1 MSKLASIRKNELS
14 VLSTLSKDRKFGTD
28 GIRGPV
34 TSTMNPL
41 FVTKLG
47 WAAGVI
53 LKEEGMSKVL
63 IGKDTRIS
71 GYMFESA
78 LQAGFISAGMDVTM
92 LGPLPTPGVSYLANS
107 NNQVGLVISA
117 SHNLFEDNGIKFFD
131 KDGQKFSAELEKRIE
146 TKLTQ
151 EMVAVESINLGKA
164 SRMNDAQGRY
174 IEFCKSSFTDLDL
187 NGLSILLD
195 CANGATYSVA
205 PKVFSELGAK
215 VETIGSS
222 PDGININQNCG
233 STNPDFLKEEII
245 KGSYDLGIAFDG
257 DGDRLQMVNARGE
270 LLTGDDLL
278 YVLAMHR
285 VAQGNSDAGVVG
297 TLMSN
302 MGLELA
308 LASSGLKLAR
318 AKVGDRYVKEV
329 MKTEGWSLGGE
340 SSGHIICS
348 DVSTTGDGIIA
359 ALQVLAAMQQSG
371 RSIDEL
377 RSGFV
382 ALPQALVNV
391 RISKGFDLEAYPQI
405 SEACQA
411 VEAELEGKGRL
422 LLRPSGTEPVIRV
435 MVEGDQ
441 TVDIDA
447 LAGRVASG
455 IQAAA

>member
-1 MSKLASIRKNELS
+1 MSKLASIRNNELS

-47 WAAGVI
+47 WAAGSI
-53 LKEEGMSKVL
+53 LIEEGMSKVL

-78 LQAGFISAGMDVTM
+78 LQAGFISAGMDVTL

-117 SHNLFEDNGIKFFD
+117 SHNLFEDNGIKFFN

-205 PKVFSELGAK
+205 PKVFSELGAQ

-257 DGDRLQMVNARGE
+257 DGDRILIVNSEGE
-270 LLTGDDLL
+270 ILDGDDIL
-278 YVLAMHR
+278 YILSNNLKAD
-285 VAQGNSDAGVVG
+285 SGVVG
-297 TLMSN
+297 TLMTN
-302 MGLELA
+302 KALEIFFEKNDIPFL
-308 LASSGLKLAR
+308 R
-318 AKVGDRYVKEV
+318 ADVGDKYVLQKLLEESWV
-329 MKTEGWSLGGE
+329 LGGE
-340 SSGHIICS
+340 PSGHIICLDS
-348 DVSTTGDGIIA
+348 APTGDAIIA
-359 ALQVLAAMQQSG
+359 ALNLLDATKDNNFSVKKS
-371 RSIDEL
+371 
-377 RSGFV
+377 
-382 ALPQALVNV
+382 
-391 RISKGFDLEAYPQI
+391 
-405 SEACQA
+405 
-411 VEAELEGKGRL
+411 LEGFKKFPQTLINLKVNNPNKIIVSDKFWSEVTRIEKQLGQNGRVL
-422 LLRPSGTEPVIRV
+422 IRPSGTEPLIRI
-435 MVEGDQ
+435 MVESDKSGASHDFCN
-441 TVDIDA
+441 A
-447 LAGRVASG
+447 LADLAQT
-455 IQAAA
+455 I

>member
-53 LKEEGMSKVL
+53 LKEEGMSKIL

-78 LQAGFISAGMDVTM
+78 LQAGFISAGMDVTL

-233 STNPDFLKEEII
+233 STNPDFLKEELM

-257 DGDRLQMVNARGE
+257 DGDRILIVNSEGE
-270 LLTGDDLL
+270 ILDGDDIL
-278 YVLAMHR
+278 YILSNNLVP
-285 VAQGNSDAGVVG
+285 NSGVVG
-297 TLMSN
+297 TLMTN
-302 MGLELA
+302 KALEIYFEKNGIPF
-308 LASSGLKLAR
+308 SR
-318 AKVGDRYVKEV
+318 AEVGDKYVLQRLMEESWV
-329 MKTEGWSLGGE
+329 LGGE
-340 SSGHIICS
+340 PSGHIICLDS
-348 DVSTTGDGIIA
+348 APTGDAIIA
-359 ALQVLAAMQQSG
+359 ALNLLNAIKDNNF
-371 RSIDEL
+371 SIKK
-377 RSGFV
+377 S
-382 ALPQALVNV
+382 
-391 RISKGFDLEAYPQI
+391 
-405 SEACQA
+405 
-411 VEAELEGKGRL
+411 LEGFQKFPQTLINLKVSNPNKIIISDKFWSEVTRIEKQLGQNGRVL
-422 LLRPSGTEPVIRV
+422 IRPSGTEPLIRI
-435 MVEGDQ
+435 MVESDRTGASNDFCN
-441 TVDIDA
+441 A
-447 LAGRVASG
+447 LADLAQT
-455 IQAAA
+455 I

>member
-1 MSKLASIRKNELS
+1 MSKLASIKDKSS

-47 WAAGVI
+47 WAAGSI
-53 LKEEGMSKVL
+53 LKDEGMSKVL

-78 LQAGFISAGMDVTM
+78 LQAGFISAGMDVTL

-131 KDGQKFSAELEKRIE
+131 D
-146 TKLTQ
+146 
-151 EMVAVESINLGKA
+151 
-164 SRMNDAQGRY
+164 QGRY

-233 STNPDFLKEEII
+233 STNPDFLKEELM

-257 DGDRLQMVNARGE
+257 DGDRILIVNSEGE
-270 LLTGDDLL
+270 ILDGDDIL
-278 YVLAMHR
+278 YILSNNLAP
-285 VAQGNSDAGVVG
+285 NSGVVG
-297 TLMSN
+297 TLMTN
-302 MGLELA
+302 KALEIYFEKNGIPFL
-308 LASSGLKLAR
+308 R
-318 AKVGDRYVKEV
+318 AEVGDKYVLQRLLEESWV
-329 MKTEGWSLGGE
+329 LGGE
-340 SSGHIICS
+340 PSGHIICLDS
-348 DVSTTGDGIIA
+348 APTGDAIVA
-359 ALQVLAAMQQSG
+359 ALNLLNAIKDNNFSVKKSLDGFQKFPQTLINLKVNNPNKIIISDKFWSEVTRIEKQLGQNGRVL
-371 RSIDEL
+371 I
-377 RSGFV
+377 
-382 ALPQALVNV
+382 
-391 RISKGFDLEAYPQI
+391 
-405 SEACQA
+405 
-411 VEAELEGKGRL
+411 
-422 LLRPSGTEPVIRV
+422 RPSGTEPLIRL
-435 MVEGDQ
+435 MVESDRTGASNDFCN
-441 TVDIDA
+441 A
-447 LAGRVASG
+447 LADLAQT
-455 IQAAA
+455 I

>member
-1 MSKLASIRKNELS
+1 MSKLGSIRNNELS

-47 WAAGVI
+47 WAAGSI
-53 LKEEGMSKVL
+53 LIEEGMSKVL

-78 LQAGFISAGMDVTM
+78 LQAGFISAGMDVTL

-117 SHNLFEDNGIKFFD
+117 SHNLFEDNGIKFFN

-146 TKLTQ
+146 TKLTK

-257 DGDRLQMVNARGE
+257 DGDRILIVNSEGDI
-270 LLTGDDLL
+270 LDGDDIL
-278 YVLAMHR
+278 YILSNNLTAT
-285 VAQGNSDAGVVG
+285 SGVVG
-297 TLMSN
+297 TLMTN
-302 MGLELA
+302 KALEIYFEKNDIPFL
-308 LASSGLKLAR
+308 R
-318 AKVGDRYVKEV
+318 ADVGDKYVLQRLLEESWV
-329 MKTEGWSLGGE
+329 LGGE
-340 SSGHIICS
+340 PSGHIICLDS
-348 DVSTTGDGIIA
+348 APTGDAIIA
-359 ALQVLAAMQQSG
+359 ALNLLDATKDNNFSVKKS
-371 RSIDEL
+371 
-377 RSGFV
+377 
-382 ALPQALVNV
+382 
-391 RISKGFDLEAYPQI
+391 
-405 SEACQA
+405 
-411 VEAELEGKGRL
+411 LEGFKKFPQTLINLKVNNPNKIIVSDKFWSEVTRIEKQLGQNGRVL
-422 LLRPSGTEPVIRV
+422 IRPSGTEPLIRI
-435 MVEGDQ
+435 MVESDKSGASHDFCN
-441 TVDIDA
+441 A
-447 LAGRVASG
+447 LADLAQT
-455 IQAAA
+455 I

>member
-1 MSKLASIRKNELS
+1 MSKSASIRNNELS

-47 WAAGVI
+47 WAAGSI
-53 LKEEGMSKVL
+53 LVEEGMSKVL

-78 LQAGFISAGMDVTM
+78 LQAGFISSGMDVTL

-117 SHNLFEDNGIKFFD
+117 SHNLFEDNGIKFFN

-257 DGDRLQMVNARGE
+257 DGDRILIVNSEGDI
-270 LLTGDDLL
+270 LDGDDIL
-278 YVLAMHR
+278 YILSNNLPAD
-285 VAQGNSDAGVVG
+285 SGVVG
-297 TLMSN
+297 TLMTN
-302 MGLELA
+302 KALEIFFEKNDIPFL
-308 LASSGLKLAR
+308 R
-318 AKVGDRYVKEV
+318 ADVGDKYVLQKLLE
-329 MKTEGWSLGGE
+329 ESWALGGE
-340 SSGHIICS
+340 PSGHIICLDS
-348 DVSTTGDGIIA
+348 APTGDAIIA
-359 ALQVLAAMQQSG
+359 ALNLLDAIKDNNFSVKKS
-371 RSIDEL
+371 
-377 RSGFV
+377 
-382 ALPQALVNV
+382 
-391 RISKGFDLEAYPQI
+391 
-405 SEACQA
+405 
-411 VEAELEGKGRL
+411 LEGFKKFPQTLINLKVNNPNKIIVSDKFWSEVTRIEKQLGQNGRVL
-422 LLRPSGTEPVIRV
+422 IRPSGTEPLIRI
-435 MVEGDQ
+435 MVESDKSGASHDFCN
-441 TVDIDA
+441 A
-447 LAGRVASG
+447 LADLAQT
-455 IQAAA
+455 I